1 MKLEIKI
8 LVVDDEPQI
17 RKFLKV
23 SLRVG
28 GYDTEEVA
36 DGQEAIRRA
45 VLFKPDIILLDLGLP
60 DMDGKKVISQIREW
74 SQVPIIVLTARD
86 QEKEKVE
93 ALDAGADDYVTKPFG
108 VEKLMARV
116 RVFIRRTARVND
128 KPVVICGDLS
138 IDLAQRLV
146 TVGGKEVK
154 LTPTEYEIMKIMA
167 QNVGKV
173 ITHRQ
178 LFSAVWGKSYFD
190 DNHYIRVYINQLRRK
205 IEENPNRPRHI
216 ITESG
221 VGYRL
226 LGE

>member
-1 MKLEIKI
+1 MKIKI

-28 GYDTEEVA
+28 GYDTEEVTN
-36 DGQEAIRRA
+36 GQEAIQHT
-45 VLFKPDIILLDLGLP
+45 VSFKPDIILLDLGLP

-86 QEKEKVE
+86 QEKEKVD

-108 VEKLMARV
+108 VQELMARV
-116 RVFIRRTARVND
+116 RVFIRRTTRVDD
-128 KPVVICGDLS
+128 KPVVVCGDLS
-138 IDLAQRLV
+138 IDLAQRRV
-146 TVGGKEVK
+146 VVSGREVK
-154 LTPTEYEIMKIMA
+154 LTPTEYAIMKVMA

-173 ITHRQ
+173 ITHKQ
-178 LFSAVWGKSYFD
+178 LFTAVWGNNYYD

-205 IEENPNRPRHI
+205 IEKNPTRPCHI

-226 LGE
+226 MED

>member
-1 MKLEIKI
+1 MGIKI

-28 GYDTEEVA
+28 GYDTDEA
-36 DGQEAIRRA
+36 TNGQEAIQRA
-45 VLFKPDIILLDLGLP
+45 VIFKPDIILLDLGLP
-60 DMDGKKVISQIREW
+60 DMDGKKVINQIREW
-74 SQVPIIVLTARD
+74 SQVPIIVLTARE
-86 QEKEKVE
+86 QEKEKVD

-108 VEKLMARV
+108 VEELMARI
-116 RVFIRRTARVND
+116 RVFIRRTTRVDD
-128 KPVVICGDLS
+128 KPVVVCGELTV
-138 IDLAQRLV
+138 DLAKRYIFV
-146 TVGGKEVK
+146 SGKEVK
-154 LTPTEYEIMKIMA
+154 LTPTEYEIMKVLA

-178 LFSAVWGKSYFD
+178 LFTAVWGNNYYD

-205 IEENPNRPRHI
+205 IEDNPIRPKYI

-226 LGE
+226 MDH

>member
-1 MKLEIKI
+1 MGSKI
-8 LVVDDEPQI
+8 LIVDDEPQI

-28 GYDTEEVA
+28 GYELEEAV
-36 DGQEAIRRA
+36 DGRQA
-45 VLFKPDIILLDLGLP
+45 VERSALWKPDIILLDLGLP
-60 DMDGKKVISQIREW
+60 DMDGKKVIGEVREW

-86 QEKEKVE
+86 QEREKVE

-108 VEKLMARV
+108 VEELMARV
-116 RVFIRRTARVND
+116 RVFLRRTARVED
-128 KPVVICGDLS
+128 KPMVNCGDLTV
-138 IDLAQRLV
+138 DLALRRV
-146 TVGGKEVK
+146 SVGGKEVK
-154 LTPTEYEIMKIMA
+154 LTPTEYEIMKTLA

-178 LFSAVWGKSYFD
+178 LFAAVWGNNGYFD

-205 IEENPNRPRHI
+205 IEVNPNRPRHI

-226 LGE
+226 LGD

>member
-1 MKLEIKI
+1 MGIKI

-28 GYDTEEVA
+28 DYDTDEA
-36 DGQEAIRRA
+36 TNGQEAIQRA
-45 VLFKPDIILLDLGLP
+45 VIFKPDIILLDLGLP
-60 DMDGKKVISQIREW
+60 DMDGKKVINQIREW
-74 SQVPIIVLTARD
+74 SQVPIIVLTARE
-86 QEKEKVE
+86 QEKEKVD

-108 VEKLMARV
+108 VEELMARI
-116 RVFIRRTARVND
+116 RVFIRRTTRVDD
-128 KPVVICGDLS
+128 KPVVVCGELTV
-138 IDLAQRLV
+138 DLAKRHIL
-146 TVGGKEVK
+146 VGGKEVK
-154 LTPTEYEIMKIMA
+154 LTPTEYEIMKVLA

-178 LFSAVWGKSYFD
+178 LFTAVWGNNYCD

-205 IEENPNRPRHI
+205 IEDNPIRPKYI

-226 LGE
+226 MDY

>member
-1 MKLEIKI
+1 MDRKRAMKLEIKI

-93 ALDAGADDYVTKPFG
+93 ALDAGADDYVTKPF
-108 VEKLMARV
+108 EA
-116 RVFIRRTARVND
+116 
-128 KPVVICGDLS
+128 
-138 IDLAQRLV
+138 
-146 TVGGKEVK
+146 
-154 LTPTEYEIMKIMA
+154 
-167 QNVGKV
+167 
-173 ITHRQ
+173 
-178 LFSAVWGKSYFD
+178 
-190 DNHYIRVYINQLRRK
+190 
-205 IEENPNRPRHI
+205 
-216 ITESG
+216 
-221 VGYRL
+221 
-226 LGE
+226 